1 MKVGVLTVLYHQI
14 PLEQALD
21 RIAALGVECVELAT
35 GNYLGNAH
43 ADPDRLLGDTAAL
56 DAFKRALADRSIT
69 ISALSQH
76 GNPLH
81 PDPEI
86 AQAHHDTWRKT
97 LELAQRLEVDVVVG
111 FSGCPG
117 DHPEARRPNW
127 ITCPWPPDFTEAL
140 AWQWEERVLPYW
152 REEGERARAAGVT
165 IGFEMHPGM
174 VVYNPE
180 SFFRLRDAVGD
191 AAGCNFDPSHL
202 FWQGIDVVQAAKEI
216 GRAGALVHVHAKDT
230 ALHPDNVRRNGVLD
244 TKPYDQVLDRSW
256 AFRTVGYGHDE
267 LLWRELLSVLSAV
280 GYDGAVSIEHEDN
293 LMSIDEGLAKAV
305 RLLDQ
310 ELLKERP
317 GAMWW
322 A

>member
-1 MKVGVLTVLYHQI
+1 
-14 PLEQALD
+14 
-21 RIAALGVECVELAT
+21 
-35 GNYLGNAH
+35 
-43 ADPDRLLGDTAAL
+43 
-56 DAFKRALADRSIT
+56 
-69 ISALSQH
+69 
-76 GNPLH
+76 
-81 PDPEI
+81 
-86 AQAHHDTWRKT
+86 
-97 LELAQRLEVDVVVG
+97 
-111 FSGCPG
+111 
-117 DHPEARRPNW
+117 
-127 ITCPWPPDFTEAL
+127 
-140 AWQWEERVLPYW
+140 VLPYW
-152 REEGERARAAGVT
+152 SEEGERARAAGVT

-180 SFFRLRDAVGD
+180 TFFRLRDAVGE

-216 GRAGALVHVHAKDT
+216 GRAGAIVHVHAKDT

-280 GYDGAVSIEHEDN
+280 GYGGAISIEHEDN

-317 GAMWW
+317 GDMWW

>member
-1 MKVGVLTVLYHQI
+1 MKVGVLTVLYHRL

-43 ADPDRLLGDTAAL
+43 ADPDRLLADPGAL
-56 DAFKRALADRSIT
+56 DAFKRALAERSIT

-81 PDPEI
+81 PDPAI
-86 AQAHHDTWRKT
+86 ASAHHDTWRKT
-97 LELAQRLEVDVVVG
+97 LELAQRLEVGVVVG

-117 DHPEARRPNW
+117 DHPDARRPNW
-127 ITCPWPPDFTEAL
+127 VTCPWPPDFTEAL

-152 REEGERARAAGVT
+152 AEEGERARAAGVT

-180 SFFRLRDAVGD
+180 TFFRLRDAVGD

-202 FWQGIDVVQAAKEI
+202 FWQGIDVVQVAKEI
-216 GRAGALVHVHAKDT
+216 GRAGAIVHVHAKDT
-230 ALHPDNVRRNGVLD
+230 ALHADNVRRNGVLD

-293 LMSIDEGLAKAV
+293 LMSVDEGLAKAV

-310 ELLKERP
+310 ELPRERP

>member
-1 MKVGVLTVLYHQI
+1 MKVGVLTVLYHAV
-14 PLEQALD
+14 PLETVLD
-21 RIAALGVECVELAT
+21 KLAALRVECVELAT

-43 ADPDRLLGDTAAL
+43 ANPDVLLGDDDSLEGLRRSLAAR
-56 DAFKRALADRSIT
+56 DIE

-81 PDPEI
+81 PDPDI
-86 AQAHHDTWRKT
+86 ARAHHETWRKT
-97 LELAQRLEVDVVVG
+97 LELAQRLEVDTVVG

-127 ITCPWPPDFTEAL
+127 VTCPWPPDFTEAL

-152 REEGERARAAGVT
+152 IEEAEHARRAGVR

-180 SFFRLRDAVGD
+180 TFFRLRDALGD
-191 AAGCNFDPSHL
+191 VAGCNFDPSHL
-202 FWQGIDVVQAAKEI
+202 FWQGIDVVEAAEAV

-230 ALHPDNVRRNGVLD
+230 ALHPANVRRNGVLD
-244 TKPYDQVLDRSW
+244 TKPYDQVIDRSW
-256 AFRTVGYGHDE
+256 AFRTVGYGHGE
-267 LLWRELLSVLSAV
+267 EVWRALVSTFAAV
-280 GYDGAVSIEHEDN
+280 GYDGAISIEHEDN

-305 RLLDQ
+305 RLLEQ
-310 ELLKERP
+310 EVLRERP
-317 GAMWW
+317 GEMWW

>member
-1 MKVGVLTVLYHQI
+1 MKVGVLTVLYHAL

-21 RIAALGVECVELAT
+21 RIAGLGVRCVELAT

-43 ADPDRLLGDTAAL
+43 ADPDALLADDGALRRL
-56 DAFKRALADRSIT
+56 REALAARDLE

-81 PDPEI
+81 PDPAV

-97 LELAQRLEVDVVVG
+97 LELAQRLEVGTVVA

-117 DHPEARRPNW
+117 DHPDARRPNW
-127 ITCPWPPDFTEAL
+127 VTCPWPPDFTEAL
-140 AWQWEERVLPYW
+140 EWQWSERVIPYW
-152 REEGERARAAGVT
+152 TGEAQRAAAAGVR

-180 SFFRLRDAVGD
+180 TLMRLRDAVGD
-191 AAGCNFDPSHL
+191 AAACNFDPSHL
-202 FWQGIDVVQAAKEI
+202 FWQGIDVVEAAKAI
-216 GRAGALVHVHAKDT
+216 GQAGALVHVHAKDT
-230 ALHPDNVRRNGVLD
+230 ALDDANVRRNGVLD
-244 TKPYDQVLDRSW
+244 TKPYERVLDRSW
-256 AFRTVGYGHDE
+256 SFRTVGYGHGED
-267 LLWRELLSVLSAV
+267 LWRRLISSLSAV
-280 GYDGAVSIEHEDN
+280 GYDGTISIEHEDA
-293 LMSIDEGLAKAV
+293 LMSVDEGLAKAV

-317 GAMWW
+317 GEAWW